1 MSDTCGCCG
10 GPDLATPAP
19 TANRPG
25 LAELAY
31 RVGTH
36 ATFFESMVARLSSAE
51 HPELRAL
58 STRAPSDPAVA
69 MLDAWAVVADVLSF
83 YQERIANEGYLRT
96 ATERR
101 SVLELAR
108 LVGYRLRPGVAASTH
123 LAFTL
128 EETVKDEVLIPAGT
142 RAQSLPGPGELP
154 QPFETGEPLRA
165 HPRWNKLQPRLVAPQ
180 LLGSGFDLDGYP
192 IYLRGTGSNLRV
204 ADPLLIVFA
213 DGTRR
218 LYRVAELTPD
228 TAAGR
233 TRVLLRG
240 WAGAAPLGAPAA
252 PMALRLGATTD
263 AEASAAMAQPFTFMA
278 VAMRSMVTLDAP
290 DLADFARRLATALL
304 DTFRYLADEPPSPR
318 RDLTI
323 DAMLRSLGE
332 LRDAGAPLIE
342 QLQKLDLKVL
352 EPYVALYTTSLD
364 TAVAILDAA
373 RGDGGDERPALAS
386 VAGIAGALLAPIP
399 PDSLPLRHPAYL
411 ARSLGQVYSLG
422 SSHFKQLLIRLEP
435 RFQQINAAL
444 AAVGSAAP
452 APFTVYAMRQ
462 VAPLFGHNAQKEPL
476 FQPPT
481 IPSGNPPQ
489 QVANPRAG
497 QPMPQSTW
505 DEWALSDDESL
516 DTLFLDNAY
525 DRIAPGGYIAVQRAG
540 AEPVVFENVAVALE
554 SRSAYGLSLRTTR
567 ITLASSDT
575 WRDSGDTSFAGVIRR
590 TVVYAQS
597 EPLPLAFAPRTGP
610 VPDADQGPDA
620 FSTVELDG
628 LYEGLETGRRLVLV
642 GEREDLPGVV
652 ESELVLLAAAEQ
664 LLPSAF
670 PGDSYRTRL
679 RFANRLRNRYR
690 RETVTIYG
698 NVATATH
705 GETRREVLGSGDGG
719 KTLQRFELRQRPLTY
734 LAAPIAAGALSTLE
748 LRVDGLRWHEAPG
761 LAGLN
766 PTDRSYILRADDDQK
781 ASVIFGNGVYG
792 ARLPTGVEN
801 VTAVYRSGIG
811 RAGNVRREQV
821 SLLATRPYGVRSVIN
836 PLSAS
841 GGADPEGR
849 DQARRNAPLA
859 VQSLD
864 RLVSTQDYADF
875 ARTFAGVGKAHAT
888 MLSDGSRPLVYLTI
902 AGADD
907 APIEQTSDLYRNL
920 VEALRRQGDPY
931 QPFLVELRELVVM
944 LARAR
949 LRIHPDELWE
959 KVEAR
964 ARQALLNH
972 FSFERREL
980 GQDVVIGEL
989 LAVLQAVPGVIFV
1002 DVDRLSGVPES
1013 LARADDPARQ
1023 EDQLKLLADLL
1034 AEERPPEPRL
1044 IARLARRSPLTPQP
1058 PLPAGEGGA
1067 DVLPMRSLPSPSGRG
1082 AGGEGPAILPAQ
1094 LITLLPDLP
1103 ETLLLELLP

>member
-1 MSDTCGCCG
+1 MSDTCGCCDRPG
-10 GPDLATPAP
+10 SATPAP

-36 ATFFESMVARLSSAE
+36 ATFFDSMVARLSSAE

-58 STRAPSDPAVA
+58 STRAPADPAIA

-108 LVGYRLRPGVAASTH
+108 LVGYRPRPGVAASTH

-128 EETVKDEVLIPAGT
+128 EETVRDEVLIPAGT
-142 RAQSLPGPGELP
+142 RAQSLPGPGDLP

-165 HPRWNKLQPRLVAPQ
+165 HPRWNRLQPRLVEPQ
-180 LLGSGFDLDGYP
+180 LVPEGADRDGYP

-213 DGTRR
+213 GGASR

-233 TRVLLRG
+233 TRVLLRA
-240 WAGAAPLGAPAA
+240 WATTPPAAVAA

-263 AEASAAMAQPFTFMA
+263 ADASAAMAQPFTFMA
-278 VAMRSMVTLDAP
+278 VAMRGMVTLDAP
-290 DLADFARRLATALL
+290 ALADFARRLAAALL

-318 RDLTI
+318 RDQTI

-332 LRDAGAPLIE
+332 LRDAGAPLIK
-342 QLQKLDLKVL
+342 QLPPLDVL

-364 TAVAILDAA
+364 AAVAVLAAA
-373 RGDGGDERPALAS
+373 RSAPAMPALAS
-386 VAGIAGALLAPIP
+386 VAGIAGALLTPIP

-411 ARSLGQVYSLG
+411 ARSLGQVYGLG
-422 SSHFKQLLIRLEP
+422 SSHFKQLLIRIEP
-435 RFQQINAAL
+435 RYQQINAAL

-462 VAPLFGHNAQKEPL
+462 VAPLFGHNAQEREPTY
-476 FQPPT
+476 QPAIIEDANGEERP
-481 IPSGNPPQ
+481 
-489 QVANPRAG
+489 NPRAG
-497 QPMPQSTW
+497 QLNPPSEWREW
-505 DEWALSDDESL
+505 DWLAKEDNG
-516 DTLFLDNAY
+516 TLFLDNAY
-525 DRIAPGGYIAVQRAG
+525 DRIVPGGYIAVQRFYDPG
-540 AEPVVFENVAVALE
+540 PNIFGEIAVTLE
-554 SRSAYGLSLRTTR
+554 SRSAYGISARSTR
-567 ITLASSDT
+567 ITLAK
-575 WRDSGDTSFAGVIRR
+575 GDAWYGSMEAEKATFDEMIRR

-597 EPLPLAFAPRTGP
+597 EELPLAFAPRTGP
-610 VPDADQGPDA
+610 VPDTDQGPDA
-620 FSTVELDG
+620 YLTVELDG

-642 GEREDLPGVV
+642 GERADLPGVV

-664 LLPSAF
+664 LPPSAF
-670 PGDSYRTRL
+670 PGDGYRTRL

-719 KTLQRFELRQRPLTY
+719 KTLQRFELRQNPLTY

-761 LAGLN
+761 LAGLS
-766 PTDRSYILRADDDQK
+766 PTDRSYILRADDEQK

-811 RAGNVRREQV
+811 RAGNVRREQI

-836 PLSAS
+836 PLAAS

-907 APIEQTSDLYRNL
+907 APIAPTSDLYRNL
-920 VEALRRQGDPY
+920 VDALRRQGDPY

-944 LARAR
+944 LVRAR

-959 KVEAR
+959 KVEPR
-964 ARQALLNH
+964 ARQALLDH

-980 GQDVVIGEL
+980 GQDVLLGEL

-1034 AEERPPEPRL
+1034 AQERPPEPRL

-1082 AGGEGPAILPAQ
+1082 AEGEGPAILPAQ